1 MAKVAIIAK
10 ITALPGKRDE
20 VVATLSEMVDVVKGE
35 PGTEVYALN
44 IDKADEN
51 SVWFYEVYT
60 DEASMAAHGGSEA
73 MKAVGGRLR
82 DKAAGRPELTLLELV
97 AAKGVE
103 A

>member
-20 VVATLSEMVDVVKGE
+20 VVATMSELVDVVNGE
-35 PGTEVYALN
+35 PGTEVYTIN
-44 IDKADEN
+44 TDKADEN
-51 SVWFYEVYT
+51 VVWFYEVYA
-60 DEASMAAHGGSEA
+60 DDAALAAHGGSEA

-82 DKAAGRPELTLLELV
+82 DRTAARPELTFLELV
-97 AAKGVE
+97 AAKGID